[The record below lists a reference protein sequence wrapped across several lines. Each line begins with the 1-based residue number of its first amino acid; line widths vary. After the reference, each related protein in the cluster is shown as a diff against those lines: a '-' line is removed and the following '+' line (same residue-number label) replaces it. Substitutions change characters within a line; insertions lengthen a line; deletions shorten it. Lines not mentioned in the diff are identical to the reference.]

1 MTRGS
6 RTRRPLNTF
15 HAVLVVATSLIPSA
29 AWSQSA
35 PALPRVVI
43 GLSLAVMAQASS
55 PSVRSV
61 EPEIQALIEKGIAR
75 SETFRSLIA
84 KLAGSDVIVYIESKI
99 IRQGLVGSTSHRV
112 IVRGGYRYVRL
123 AIDPHGPDARLIAV
137 IAHELQH
144 AIEIAQAPE
153 VGRSETAEGLF
164 RRIGFRFG
172 CPQATCYETKDAT
185 IVERLVRDEL
195 GTGLPSPGLPVEEN
209 RNKSGGLTTLSTR
222 NRWPSCEMTC
232 AYPYPRANNTT
243 GFRLDRRTV
252 QSQRASSAH
261 PTSCSGARARFGS
274 SPTRPT
280 RCRHRS

>member
-1 MTRGS
+1 MTQGS
-6 RTRRPLNTF
+6 RTRRPLNTC
-15 HAVLVVATSLIPSA
+15 HAVLVVATSLIPRA

-61 EPEIQALIEKGIAR
+61 EPEIQTLIEKGIAR

-84 KLAGSDVIVYIESKI
+84 KLAGSDVIVYIESRI

-153 VGRSETAEGLF
+153 LGA
-164 RRIGFRFG
+164 RRRLKA
-172 CPQATCYETKDAT
+172 CSDALLSSRAASGNKLRDRGQE

-195 GTGLPSPGLPVEEN
+195 EAELPSPGFQLRRTVT
-209 RNKSGGLTTLSTR
+209 SAGGLTTLSTR
-222 NRWPSCEMTC
+222 NHCHRVKWPVHIHIP
-232 AYPYPRANNTT
+232 APTT
-243 GFRLDRRTV
+243 RPAFVSIVELFRV
-252 QSQRASSAH
+252 SGPPAH